1 MDGDLKDTLTRFC
14 FCSLSGVLFLVG
26 ADSLVALVLQSLDDD
41 GVGDGGKASDDEDVD
56 EEDDVHKFISLCRGS
71 VNQSR
76 CKCLR
81 K

>member
-1 MDGDLKDTLTRFC
+1 M
-14 FCSLSGVLFLVG
+14 G

-76 CKCLR
+76 CKCL
-81 K
+81 